1 MHRIVSETGKVQ
13 FEAGRSK
20 QGHSDVTSAVVLA
33 LAAAKDSPANLVE
46 PLSYM
51 RFSPLGQWRSRLV

>member
-20 QGHSDVTSAVVLA
+20 QGHSDVTSAIVLA
-33 LAAAKDSPANLVE
+33 LQAAKDSPANLTE
-46 PLSYM
+46 PVTY
-51 RFSPLGQWRSRLV
+51 

>member
-1 MHRIVSETGKVQ
+1 MHRVVSETGKVQ

-33 LAAAKDSPANLVE
+33 LAAAKDNPVNLVE
-46 PLSYM
+46 PQTYM
-51 RFSPLGQWRSRLV
+51 RFSPLGQWRSRMV